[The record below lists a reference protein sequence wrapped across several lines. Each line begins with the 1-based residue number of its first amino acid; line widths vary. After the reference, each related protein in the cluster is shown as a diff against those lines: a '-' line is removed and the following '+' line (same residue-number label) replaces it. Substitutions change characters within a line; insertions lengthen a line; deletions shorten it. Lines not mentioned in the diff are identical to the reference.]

1 MNKNFLITAAFISA
15 VFIGK
20 AQTQQEAITKTMN
33 ERYEVAASDF
43 KKLLSA
49 NPNSGELYFYAGDNY
64 LYWGELDSAATMFRK
79 GTEIAP
85 TNPLNFAGLGRLA
98 WMKNDATANQS
109 NFAKAVE
116 IMSTKSNKV
125 DKGTQQLT
133 YLKMAESFINN
144 ENKKLDEAFN
154 YLTIAQKF
162 NETNPEVFVQFGDYY
177 SEKDGVNLTNAL
189 KQYNTAFQLNPKY
202 ARTLLREGQLYV
214 RVKNWEEGLNYFNK
228 AIEVDPTFAP
238 AYREKAELLYN
249 AGRYPAAIEA
259 YAKYLELN
267 NNCRVQQRY
276 ASFIFLTKDYK
287 RAIEEVEKAL
297 PCNPENSIMY
307 RVLGYAYFETGD
319 FQKGLTNINKF
330 FELATARNKPI
341 SGTDYVYRGKLLW
354 KTGQD
359 SLGIEQIKLGMQTD
373 TSYKDGYSDIAS
385 IYFKMKKYDRAAEYY
400 QKKVDQ
406 IGATAS
412 PLDFYYLGQARYF
425 NKEYQ
430 ASDAAF
436 DKASSKY
443 PDANFWRGRCNSKM
457 DNPEM
462 PVGLAKPYYENFIR
476 KVGTD
481 PKNIE
486 ANKKNL
492 LETYNYLGF
501 FYFTQKNYECSKAAW
516 NKVVELDPASEKAKV
531 ALADKDIAAAAGTC
545 ELVPAE
551 VKP

>member
-1 MNKNFLITAAFISA
+1 MNKNFVITAAFVTA
-15 VFIGK
+15 VFAGK
-20 AQTQQEAITKTMN
+20 AQTQQEAITKSMN
-33 ERYEVAASDF
+33 ERYEAAASDF

-64 LYWGELDSAATMFRK
+64 LYWGELDSAATMFGK
-79 GTEIAP
+79 GAQIAP

-98 WMKNDATANQS
+98 WMKKDAAANQS

-125 DKGTQQLT
+125 DKNIQQLT

-154 YLTIAQKF
+154 YLTIAQKL
-162 NETNPEVFVQFGDYY
+162 NETNPEVFVQLGDYY

-202 ARTLLREGQLYV
+202 ARTLLREGQLFV
-214 RVKNWEEGLNYFNK
+214 KVKNWEEGLNYFNK

-249 AGRYPAAIEA
+249 AGRYPAAIES

-287 RAIEEVEKAL
+287 KAIEEVEKAL
-297 PCNPENSIMY
+297 PCNPDNMIMY
-307 RVLGYAYFETGD
+307 RVLGYAYFETND

-330 FELATARNKPI
+330 FELATAKNKPI

-359 SLGIEQIKLGMQTD
+359 SLGIEQIKLGMQAD
-373 TSYKDGYSDIAS
+373 TSYKEGNSDIAS
-385 IYFKMKKYDRAAEYY
+385 IYFKMKKYDRAAEFY

-406 IGATAS
+406 FGPNAL

-430 ASDAAF
+430 ASDVAF
-436 DKASSKY
+436 EKASSKY

-462 PVGLAKPYYENFIR
+462 PVGLAKPHFENFIR
-476 KVGTD
+476 KVGND

-492 LETYNYLGF
+492 LETYNYLGY
-501 FYFTQKNYECSKAAW
+501 FYYTQKNFECSKAAW
-516 NKVVELDPASEKAKV
+516 NKVIELDPASEKAKV
-531 ALADKDIAAAAGTC
+531 AMADKDIAAATGNC
-545 ELVPAE
+545 ELVPVE
-551 VKP
+551 VKE

>member
-1 MNKNFLITAAFISA
+1 MNKNFLITAAFVMA
-15 VFIGK
+15 VFAGQ
-20 AQTQQEAITKTMN
+20 AQTQQEAITKSMN
-33 ERYEVAASDF
+33 ERYEAAASDF

-64 LYWGELDSAATMFRK
+64 LYWGELDSAATMFAK
-79 GTEIAP
+79 GAQIAP
-85 TNPLNFAGLGRLA
+85 TNPLNYAGLGRLA
-98 WMKNDATANQS
+98 WMKKDASSNQS

-125 DKGTQQLT
+125 DKNIQQIT

-144 ENKKLDEAFN
+144 ENKKLDEALN
-154 YLTIAQKF
+154 YLTIAQKL
-162 NETNPEVFVQFGDYY
+162 NETNPEVFVQLGDYY

-202 ARTLLREGQLYV
+202 ARTLLREGQLFV
-214 RVKNWEEGLNYFNK
+214 KVKNWEEGLNYFNK

-249 AGRYPAAIEA
+249 AGRYPAAIES

-287 RAIEEVEKAL
+287 RAIEEVEKAT
-297 PCNPENSIMY
+297 PCNPNNSIMY

-330 FELATARNKPI
+330 FELATANNKPI

-373 TSYKDGYSDIAS
+373 TSYKEGNSDIAS

-406 IGATAS
+406 FGSNAS

-436 DKASSKY
+436 DKAASKY

-457 DNPEM
+457 DNAEM
-462 PVGLAKPYYENFIR
+462 PVGLAKPYFENFIR
-476 KVGTD
+476 KVGAD

-501 FYFTQKNYECSKAAW
+501 FYYTQKNFECSRAAW

-531 ALADKDIAAAAGTC
+531 ALADKDIAAAIGNC
-545 ELVPAE
+545 ELAPTE
-551 VKP
+551 VKE

>member
-1 MNKNFLITAAFISA
+1 MNKSFAITAALLTA
-15 VFIGK
+15 VFLGN
-20 AQTQQEAITKTMN
+20 AQTQQSAITKTMN
-33 ERYEVAASDF
+33 ERYESAESDF
-43 KKLLSA
+43 ITLTMSTPSME
-49 NPNSGELYFYAGDNY
+49 NYFYAGENY
-64 LYWGELDSAATMFRK
+64 LYWGELDKADKMYEQAFLA
-79 GTEIAP
+79 GAN
-85 TNPLNFAGLGRLA
+85 NPLGWVGLGRLKA
-98 WMKNDATANQS
+98 AKGDLKDAEGQFFLANEALNAKSANKLDKN
-109 NFAKAVE
+109 
-116 IMSTKSNKV
+116 IR
-125 DKGTQQLT
+125 QLSFM
-133 YLKMAESFINN
+133 KMAETLITSGTNLPTALAYLN
-144 ENKKLDEAFN
+144 QAAKL
-154 YLTIAQKF
+154 
-162 NETNPEVFVQFGDYY
+162 NETNPEVYVLMGDYY
-177 SEKDGVNLTNAL
+177 TKVDGVNLSNAL
-189 KQYNTAFQLNPKY
+189 AQYSKAYQLDPKY
-202 ARTLLREGQLYV
+202 TRALLRQGQLYV
-214 RVKNWEEGLNYFNK
+214 KVKNWEEGLKFFNQ

-297 PCNPENSIMY
+297 PCNPDNMIMY

-330 FELATARNKPI
+330 FELATAKNKPI

-359 SLGIEQIKLGMQTD
+359 SLGIEQIKLGMQAD
-373 TSYKDGYSDIAS
+373 TSYKEGNSDIAS
-385 IYFKMKKYDRAAEYY
+385 IYFKMKKYDRAAEFY

-406 IGATAS
+406 FGENAS

-425 NKEYQ
+425 NKEFQ
-430 ASDAAF
+430 ASDVAF
-436 DKASSKY
+436 EKASAKY

-457 DNPEM
+457 DNAEL
-462 PVGLAKPYYENFIR
+462 PVGLAKPHFENYIR
-476 KVGTD
+476 KVGND

-492 LETYNYLGF
+492 IETYNYLGF
-501 FYFTQKNYECSKAAW
+501 FYYTQKNFECSRAAW

-531 ALADKDIAAAAGTC
+531 ALADKDIAAAAGNC